1 MVTGNVGISVKEFSK
16 AEELSGGLEKQN
28 EEDKLMH
35 SVLQAD
41 KDAIDDGK
49 IISDS
54 INQGLN
60 SFTPDLMF
68 DKIVSNYSLAKQ
80 LFGESIIR
88 AIAGYDPRYIE
99 RNIKI
104 PEFQRELKEK
114 IKENIEKLKE
124 KKLVDDEGAI
134 SDKGIELASLVLYTE
149 ELDNLMPKGI
159 LGEKIH
165 KKQFI
170 YGDAE
175 DVESYKR
182 GARYRDL
189 AIKKTVKTAIR
200 RSHDSIDEKD
210 LKIFGRKARGSVYI
224 IYGLDSSG
232 SMKGKK
238 IEIAKKAGIALA
250 YKAIN
255 EKDKVGLIAFG
266 TELKAVVA
274 PTADFLM
281 LIKEITK
288 VRASMETNIT
298 ATIKKAVE
306 LFSVK
311 NATKHLILLT
321 DALPTVGKNPEEEV
335 LEAVSLARS
344 NNITISI
351 IGIGLD
357 NKGKELAGRI
367 AEIGEGRVYVVK
379 DLEKLDKIIL
389 EEYYSLI

>member
-1 MVTGNVGISVKEFSK
+1 MVIGDIDISVKEFSK
-16 AEELSGGLEKQN
+16 AEELSGGLERQD

-35 SVLQAD
+35 SVLQVD

-60 SFTPDLMF
+60 SFAPDLMF
-68 DKIVSNYSLAKQ
+68 EKMVSNYSLAKQ
-80 LFGESIIR
+80 LFGESIIQ

-114 IKENIEKLKE
+114 IKESIEKLKE
-124 KKLVDDEGAI
+124 KNLIDKGGAI
-134 SDKGIELASLVLYTE
+134 SEKGIELASMVLYTE
-149 ELDNLMPKGI
+149 ELNNLTPKGI

-165 KKQFI
+165 KRRFI
-170 YGDAE
+170 YGDKE
-175 DVESYKR
+175 DIEPYKR
-182 GARYRDL
+182 GVRYRDL

-200 RSHDSIDEKD
+200 RSHDYIDKKD
-210 LKIFGRKARGSVYI
+210 LQIFERKARGSVYI

-232 SMKGKK
+232 SMKGRK

-250 YKAIN
+250 YKAIS
-255 EKDKVGLIAFG
+255 ERDKVGLIAFG

-274 PTADFLM
+274 PTSDFLM
-281 LIKEITK
+281 LIKEMTRI
-288 VRASMETNIT
+288 RASMETNIT
-298 ATIKKAVE
+298 ATIRKAVE
-306 LFSVK
+306 LFTVK
-311 NATKHLILLT
+311 NTTRHLILLT
-321 DALPTVGKNPEEEV
+321 DALPTTGKNPEEEV

-351 IGIGLD
+351 IGIGL
-357 NKGKELAGRI
+357 NAKGKELARKI
-367 AEIGEGRVYVVK
+367 AEIGEGRLYVVK

-389 EEYYSLI
+389 EEYYSVI

>member
-1 MVTGNVGISVKEFSK
+1 MKKVVTGNVGISVKEFSK

-104 PEFQRELKEK
+104 PEFQRE
-114 IKENIEKLKE
+114 LKE